1 MHRQSNFW
9 ERVGISLADGDKE
22 GGGNEKGGETNE
34 KAWARTSSIG
44 SQPGEL
50 VPAKM

>member
-1 MHRQSNFW
+1 MRRQSNFW
-9 ERVGISLADGDKE
+9 EWVGISLADGKR
-22 GGGNEKGGETNE
+22 GGGTNEKGGETNE